1 MTMATYER
9 RGAIAVLTLNNPE
22 KYNALAGSMLADLT
36 AAFTKAEADDAV
48 RAVLLTGAGKG
59 FCGGAQLGTATFE
72 AGSEVGDWMRASI
85 NPLIEKVRASRLPV
99 VVAVNGPAAGAG
111 VGLAL
116 MGDVVVA
123 ARSAK
128 FVLSFVKLGAALDG
142 GTTTFLQRA
151 IGAPR
156 TRALALLGEPLTAE
170 AAAASGLIW
179 KVVDDDALM
188 GEAFALAERLTEG
201 APVAIRL
208 IKAQLEAAW
217 RHDLAEALDA
227 EASAQSTAFST
238 EDLREGAAAFI
249 EKRKAR
255 FSGR

>member
-22 KYNALAGSMLADLT
+22 KYNALAGSMIADLT
-36 AAFTKAEADDAV
+36 AAFAKAEADDAV
-48 RAVLLTGAGKG
+48 RAVVLTGAGKG

-72 AGSEVGDWMRASI
+72 AGANVGDWMRGSI

-142 GTTTFLQRA
+142 GTTAFLQRA
-151 IGAPR
+151 IGAAR
-156 TRALALLGEPLTAE
+156 TRALALLGEPLAAE
-170 AAAASGLIW
+170 SAAAWGLIW

-188 GEAFALAERLTEG
+188 GEAFGLAERLAEG
-201 APVAIRL
+201 PPVSIRL
-208 IKAQLEAAW
+208 IKGQLEAAW
-217 RHDLAEALDA
+217 SRDLAEALDA
-227 EASAQSTAFST
+227 EASAQSTAFAT

>member
-1 MTMATYER
+1 MAMTIYER
-9 RGAIAVLTLNNPE
+9 RGAIALITLNNPE
-22 KYNALAGSMLADLT
+22 KMNALGGTMLADLT
-36 AAFTKAEADDAV
+36 AAFAAAEADAAV

-99 VVAVNGPAAGAG
+99 VVAVNGPSAGAG

-116 MGDVVVA
+116 MGDIVVA

-142 GTTTFLQRA
+142 GTTAFLQRA
-151 IGAPR
+151 IGVPR
-156 TRALALLGEPLTAE
+156 ARALALTGEPLAAE
-170 AAAASGLIW
+170 VAAEWGLIW

-188 GEAFALAERLTEG
+188 GEAFALAERLAEG
-201 APVAIRL
+201 PPVAMRL

-217 RHDLAEALDA
+217 SVGLGEALDA
-227 EASAQSTAFST
+227 EASAQSTAFAT
-238 EDLREGAAAFI
+238 KDLREGAAAFV
-249 EKRKAR
+249 EKRKPR